1 MADNVEITAGSG
13 TPIKTDQIGTDHYQ
27 RMKLTDGTPD
37 SETLVRA
44 KSWRAR
50 HWQKWTQND
59 SRC

>member
-44 KSWRAR
+44 KSWRAK
-50 HWQKWTQND
+50 H
-59 SRC
+59 